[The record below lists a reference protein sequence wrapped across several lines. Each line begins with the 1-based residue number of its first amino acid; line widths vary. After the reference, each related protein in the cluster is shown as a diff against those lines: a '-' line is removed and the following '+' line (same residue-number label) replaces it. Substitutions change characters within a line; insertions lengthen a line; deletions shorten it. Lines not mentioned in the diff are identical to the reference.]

1 MDKNQAI
8 LQKSC
13 TLCPRNCKIDRKTA
27 RGVCGAPEE
36 IVVSKI
42 MLHKWEE
49 PCISGKNGSGAIF
62 FSGCP
67 LKCVY
72 CQNKKISHEC
82 NGKIM
87 TVSELCEAML
97 DLQAQG
103 AHNINLVTPTH
114 YSDKITEALSL
125 IKGELKIPVVYNTSG
140 YENASE
146 IEKIADHVS
155 VFLCDIKYFSS
166 EASQKYSF
174 ANNYY
179 SVAKEAFDTMLKA
192 VGAPKY
198 DENGMMTSG
207 VILRHLVLPSLRRD
221 SIAIFEDVSKSFDTS
236 SFVLSL
242 MSQYTPEFCDENFPE
257 LKRKLTT
264 FEYKSVLSRVEELGF
279 TGYMQD
285 FSSSTSAYTPNFD
298 QN

>member
-1 MDKNQAI
+1 MSEQKNE
-8 LQKSC
+8 KGC
-13 TLCPRNCKIDRKTA
+13 TLCPRKCNIDRNSS
-27 RGVCGAPEE
+27 RGVCGAPDE

-49 PCISGKNGSGAIF
+49 PSISGKNGSGAIF

-82 NGKIM
+82 RGKKI
-87 TVSELCEAML
+87 TVRELAEEIL
-97 DLQAQG
+97 KLQKMG

-114 YSDKITEALSL
+114 YADKIIDVLSL

-140 YENASE
+140 YEDVE
-146 IEKIADHVS
+146 QIEKIAEHVS
-155 VFLCDIKYFSS
+155 VFLTDIKYFSPD
-166 EASQKYSF
+166 ASLKYSR
-174 ANNYY
+174 AKDYY
-179 SVAKEAFDTMLKA
+179 GVAKRAFAKMLEA
-192 VGAPKY
+192 VGTPKY
-198 DENGMMTSG
+198 DESGMMISG

-221 SIAIFEDVSKSFDTS
+221 SIALLEDIAKSFDTS

-242 MSQYTPEFCDENFPE
+242 MSQYTPEFCDDIFPE
-257 LKRKLTT
+257 LKRRLTT
-264 FEYKSVLSRVEELGF
+264 FEYNSVLSCAVELGF

-285 FSSSTSAYTPNFD
+285 FSSSSTIFTPEF
-298 QN
+298 

>member
-1 MDKNQAI
+1 M
-8 LQKSC
+8 QKSQEISEKGC
-13 TLCPRNCKIDRKTA
+13 TLCPRNCKIDRKSA
-27 RGVCGAPEE
+27 RGVCGAPDE
-36 IVVSKI
+36 ILISKV

-72 CQNKKISHEC
+72 CQNKKISHAP
-82 NGKIM
+82 NGK
-87 TVSELCEAML
+87 TVSVCELAQIML
-97 DLQAQG
+97 DLQSKG

-114 YSDKITEALSL
+114 YSDKIIEALEK
-125 IKGELKIPVVYNTSG
+125 IKDELKIPVVYNTSG
-140 YENASE
+140 YESSE
-146 IEKIADHVS
+146 QIRKIADHVS
-155 VFLCDIKYFSS
+155 VFLCDIKYFSKD
-166 EASQKYSF
+166 ASQKYSH
-174 ANNYY
+174 ASDYY
-179 SVAKEAFDTMLKA
+179 SIAKEAFGTMLKL

-221 SIAIFEDVSKSFDTS
+221 SIAIFEDVSKSFDVS

-242 MSQYTPEFCDENFPE
+242 MSQYTPEFCDDSFPE
-257 LKRKLTT
+257 LKRRLTT
-264 FEYKSVLSRVEELGF
+264 FEYNSVLARATELGF

-285 FSSSTSAYTPNFD
+285 FSSSTSSYTPEF
-298 QN
+298 

>member
-1 MDKNQAI
+1 M
-8 LQKSC
+8 QKSQEISEKGC
-13 TLCPRNCKIDRKTA
+13 TLCPRNCKIDRKSA
-27 RGVCGAPEE
+27 RGVCGAPDE
-36 IVVSKI
+36 ILISKV

-72 CQNKKISHEC
+72 CQNKKISHTPS
-82 NGKIM
+82 GKKIS
-87 TVSELCEAML
+87 VDELANIML
-97 DLQAQG
+97 DLQSKG

-114 YSDKITEALSL
+114 YSDKIIEALEK
-125 IKGELKIPVVYNTSG
+125 IKDELKIPVVYNTSG
-140 YENASE
+140 YESSE
-146 IEKIADHVS
+146 QIRKIADHVS
-155 VFLCDIKYFSS
+155 VFLCDIKYFLKD
-166 EASQKYSF
+166 ASQKYSR
-174 ANNYY
+174 ASDYY
-179 SVAKEAFDTMLKA
+179 SVAKEAFGTMLKL

-221 SIAIFEDVSKSFDTS
+221 SIAIFEDIAKDFDVS

-242 MSQYTPEFCDENFPE
+242 MSQYTPEFCDDSFPE
-257 LKRKLTT
+257 LKRRLTT
-264 FEYKSVLSRVEELGF
+264 FEYNSVLTRATELGF

-285 FSSSTSAYTPNFD
+285 FSSSSSSYTPDF
-298 QN
+298 